1 MSDHIYNQ
9 DFGFLPSKAARLADV
24 LHDYNPYI
32 SLVFIPP
39 RERSES
45 DVFPYG
51 LLDSSPWREP
61 YIIRHLTEQE
71 LEQPAE
77 VLAWLFEGDL
87 SKHRT
92 VDIMAKQKI
101 RADAEKLMNMKAEED
116 AAAERQELAAALMVG
131 GRDRKHYYRHNGTT
145 FGG

>member
-1 MSDHIYNQ
+1 MSDHIYSD
-9 DFGFLPSKAARLADV
+9 DFGFLPSKAARLAEV

-32 SLVFIPP
+32 SLVFVPP
-39 RERSES
+39 RDRTES
-45 DVFPYG
+45 DVFPYA

-61 YIIRHLTEQE
+61 YIIRHLTERE
-71 LEQPAE
+71 LEDPAE

-87 SKHRT
+87 SKHSS
-92 VDIMAKQKI
+92 VSIMQRNKLK
-101 RADAEKLMNMKAEED
+101 ADAERLMAMKREED
-116 AAAERQELAAALMVG
+116 EAAERQELAAALMVG